1 MQELPTEQTP
11 VQQTSTLSLKEL
23 ATILIKHHGYHEGFY
38 EIGLQFNIA
47 VGAVGPEPSKVSP
60 GAVLTVEGISLASCT
75 ETSPLA
81 VNAATVN
88 PMKRA
93 IPKKAVAKK

>member
-1 MQELPTEQTP
+1 MSVLNLQ
-11 VQQTSTLSLKEL
+11 EL
-23 ATILIKHHGYHEGFY
+23 ATILIKHHGYHDGFY

-75 ETSPLA
+75 ESSPLA

-88 PMKRA
+88 PMRRA
-93 IPKKAVAKK
+93 TPNKAVAKK

>member
-38 EIGLQFNIA
+38 EIGVQFNIS

-75 ETSPLA
+75 ESSPLA

-93 IPKKAVAKK
+93 TPKKALAKK